1 MQKTLH
7 LFLLP
12 VFIGTFLFVSSGLSA
27 QSENMVSLL
36 EAFRVAAH
44 DTLRVDALNRIASKH
59 FELNQPEKA
68 FNAAKDAH
76 ELALKTG
83 YIQGEAESWE
93 NIAVYYDYKNQF
105 KKAIEAYNASLHLH
119 QHLEDSVQIAQRL
132 CSIGTVY
139 RNVASFD
146 TALVYFYKSRDIFQK
161 IKDTLELANAF
172 NMIGLVY
179 VNWGDHEESL
189 ENFMSSMELSQD
201 IGNSLGM
208 STTYCYIGMVY
219 RKLHDHNRAED
230 YLNIS
235 LELNKKYGPTR
246 NLVDIYTE
254 LGALYR
260 DIGKNGE
267 AIQMFEKS
275 LDLAQYYNNQRKV
288 AEGLDNI
295 GLTHYD
301 QKEYGSALNFFE
313 RALELRREM
322 GINFGIMVSN
332 INMARTYLSIIQ
344 DRGPGRTNETAVAV
358 PGREKIFKMLESSL
372 AIAMAAGNVNDL
384 IRAYETIVMAYA
396 AFDLYDGAVAY
407 QNALLHYR
415 DSLDGI
421 NQNRSLAEL
430 QARFERDQREQEI
443 LLLKSQHKVQETLM
457 RKQRVERIIYTG
469 SGISLVLLIIGL
481 LNRMGYVSRARNEL
495 QQQNIQIEEEK
506 RRAEHSEKVKEQF
519 LSKMN
524 HEIRIPMNTIMGS
537 VNIILKNQHLDH
549 QKKYLGAIRQSS
561 ENLLVIIDDIL
572 DLTQLEAGRINLEE
586 VPFSIAREVQN
597 IEQIMKFKAE
607 EKGIDLHL
615 EISDDLPESVVGDPT
630 RLSQILINLAGNAI
644 KFTEKGTVR
653 LTVKVTDRMEDNARV
668 YFEVADTGIG
678 IPQARLDKIFM
689 SFTQADS
696 DTTRRYGGT
705 GLGLTISKQL
715 VEMQKGNLGVESE
728 PGKGSRFFFEIPYRI
743 KASGSVLE
751 GKQPEFRSDV
761 MKDLK
766 ILVVEDDEFNV
777 MVLLDTLNSALE
789 GATLDV
795 AADGKEALEKWASR
809 EYDIILMDI
818 ELPEMNGQEVARAI
832 RRSGRMGNG
841 VPIIAMT
848 ASALQKEME
857 ACFNA
862 GMNDFVSKPFDQ
874 DDLIAKINRLM
885 LKQQTV

>member
-1 MQKTLH
+1 
-7 LFLLP
+7 
-12 VFIGTFLFVSSGLSA
+12 
-27 QSENMVSLL
+27 MVSLVEDL
-36 EAFRVAAH
+36 RDAVN
-44 DTLRVDALNRIASKH
+44 DTARVDALNRIASKH

-76 ELALKTG
+76 ELALKSG
-83 YIQGEAESWE
+83 YIHGEADSWE
-93 NIAVYYDYKNQF
+93 NMAVYYDYKNQF
-105 KKAIEAYNASLHLH
+105 SKAIEAFNASLHLH
-119 QHLEDSVQIAQRL
+119 QHLEDSVQIARRL
-132 CSIGTVY
+132 CSIGSIY

-146 TALVYFYKSRDIFQK
+146 TALFYFYRSRDIFQEV
-161 IKDTLELANAF
+161 KDTLELANAF
-172 NMIGLVY
+172 NLIGLVY

-189 ENFMSSMELSQD
+189 ENFMRSMELSQD
-201 IGNSLGM
+201 AGNFLGM

-219 RKLHDHNRAED
+219 RKLDDYSRAED

-260 DIGKNGE
+260 DIGRNEE

-275 LDLAQYYNNQRKV
+275 LDLARYYNNQRKV

-295 GLTHYD
+295 GLVHND
-301 QKEYGSALNFFE
+301 QKEYGAALSFFD

-322 GINFGIMVSN
+322 GINYGIMLSN
-332 INMARTYLSIIQ
+332 INMVRTYISIMQ
-344 DRGPGRTNETAVAV
+344 ERRPGRANEPAPRV
-358 PGREKIFKMLESSL
+358 PGQDKIFSLLDSSL
-372 AIAMAAGNVNDL
+372 EIAMAAGNVNDL
-384 IRAYETIVMAYA
+384 IRTYETLVMAYA
-396 AFDLYDGAVAY
+396 AFGLYDGAVGY

-430 QARFERDQREQEI
+430 QARFERDQQEQEI
-443 LLLKSQHKVQETLM
+443 LLLKSQNRVQETLM

-481 LNRMGYVSRARNEL
+481 LSRMGYVSRARNEL
-495 QQQNIQIEEEK
+495 QHQNIQIEEEK

-537 VNIILKNQHLDH
+537 VNIILQQQHLDG

-572 DLTQLEAGRINLEE
+572 DLTQLEAGKINLEE
-586 VPFSIAREVQN
+586 VPFNIVSEVEN
-597 IEQIMKFKAE
+597 IEQILKFKAE
-607 EKGIDLHL
+607 EKGIDLL
-615 EISDDLPESVVGDPT
+615 VDLAGDLPGSVIGDPT

-653 LTVKVTDRMEDNARV
+653 IRVKLLQKEENKARV

-678 IPQARLDKIFM
+678 IPQERLDKIFM

-696 DTTRRYGGT
+696 ETTRKYGGT

-715 VEMQKGNLGVESE
+715 VEMQHGNLGVESE
-728 PGKGSRFFFEIPYRI
+728 PGKGSRFFFEIPYRV
-743 KASGSVLE
+743 KASGTVVQ

-777 MVLLDTLNSALE
+777 MVLHDTLSSALE
-789 GATLDV
+789 EATLDV
-795 AADGKEALEKWASR
+795 AIDGKEALEKWAAR
-809 EYDIILMDI
+809 DYDVILMDI

-848 ASALQKEME
+848 ANALQKEME

-862 GMNDFVSKPFDQ
+862 GMNDFISKPFDQ
-874 DDLIAKINRLM
+874 DDLIMKINRLM
-885 LKQQTV
+885 IKQQTV